1 MIGGLAIWPIAPQ
14 TDLVVMNPGSH
25 HCLFWVLKFFTTLT
39 VKEKIARK
47 PAEPAKLRRL
57 L

>member
-1 MIGGLAIWPIAPQ
+1 MIGGLEIWPIASQ

-25 HCLFWVLKFFTTLT
+25 HCLFWVLKFFTKK